1 LYEGFPFESLNP
13 TACTKS
19 VNVVSGREILP
30 GYGSGPKNFLD
41 CENAP
46 GGEYTLILSVLG

>member
-1 LYEGFPFESLNP
+1 LESLNP

-19 VNVVSGREILP
+19 VNVVSGLEIVP

-46 GGEYTLILSVLG
+46 GGEYTLILSVLD